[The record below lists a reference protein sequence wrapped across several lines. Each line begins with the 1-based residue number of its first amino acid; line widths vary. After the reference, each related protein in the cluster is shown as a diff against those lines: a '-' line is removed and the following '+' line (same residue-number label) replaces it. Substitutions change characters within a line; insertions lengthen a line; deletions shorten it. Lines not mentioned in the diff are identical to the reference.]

1 MVRYEHPPISAVS
14 ARDVFQALSDPIRL
28 EIARRLARRGAQNC
42 SELSDARPRSTMSH
56 HFKVLRDAG
65 VVRTLVQGTE
75 HINSLRSEELES
87 RFPGIVAMIL
97 DDDDERSEADAA
109 AFAR

>member
-28 EIARRLARRGAQNC
+28 EIVRRLARRGAQNC
-42 SELSDARPRSTMSH
+42 AELSDARPRSTMSH

-65 VVRTLVQGTE
+65 VVRTLAQGTE
-75 HINSLRSEELES
+75 HINSLRGDELES

-97 DDDDERSEADAA
+97 DENEERPKADAA
-109 AFAR
+109 ALVR